1 MMKMII
7 DIISRSC
14 IFVVILLSSCQV
26 NINPNK
32 IDEELLDHLKHLAD
46 TDSLSQFTQIVGL
59 TYSDFYSYVIIGD
72 GSFIPESIEDREPTD
87 IIEYNGK
94 YFLFYF
100 QGKPKLPGKIV
111 DKIWPYF

>member
-14 IFVVILLSSCQV
+14 IFIVILLSSCQV

-46 TDSLSQFTQIVGL
+46 TDSLSRFTQIVGL

-94 YFLFYF
+94 YFFCF
-100 QGKPKLPGKIV
+100 ICRVNQNCQVK
-111 DKIWPYF
+111 

>member
-1 MMKMII
+1 MII

-87 IIEYNGK
+87 IIEYSGK
-94 YFLFYF
+94 YFFVLFA
-100 QGKPKLPGKIV
+100 G
-111 DKIWPYF
+111 

>member
-14 IFVVILLSSCQV
+14 IFIVILLSSCQV

-46 TDSLSQFTQIVGL
+46 TDSLS
-59 TYSDFYSYVIIGD
+59 
-72 GSFIPESIEDREPTD
+72 
-87 IIEYNGK
+87 
-94 YFLFYF
+94 
-100 QGKPKLPGKIV
+100 
-111 DKIWPYF
+111 